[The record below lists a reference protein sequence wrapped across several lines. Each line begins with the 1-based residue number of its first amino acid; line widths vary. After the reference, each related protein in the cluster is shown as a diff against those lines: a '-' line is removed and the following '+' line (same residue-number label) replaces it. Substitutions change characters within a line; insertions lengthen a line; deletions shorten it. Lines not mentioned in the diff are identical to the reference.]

1 MDVSERIILFDIDKT
16 VFDTRASGKKYGQ
29 KLAERCHVGEEKIK
43 ESVESYRSQLE
54 SSTDFDPDELL
65 ARIETEYGVEKGNL
79 EQVLFDQSNFILF
92 PESGAVLEKLAKT
105 SILGLFSEGRQQ
117 WQKKKMELTGIA
129 RFFDPKYV
137 IVERRKMNE
146 ESIKK
151 IPQGSTVIDDKRVV
165 IERLKQLRPDLNLI
179 WINRENEE
187 KIEGV
192 TNIKSLKDLLE

>member
-1 MDVSERIILFDIDKT
+1 MDVFERIILFDIDKT

-129 RFFDPKYV
+129 RFFDPRYV

-192 TNIKSLKDLLE
+192 TNIKSLKDLLK

>member
-1 MDVSERIILFDIDKT
+1 MDVFERIILFDIDKT

-105 SILGLFSEGRQQ
+105 STLGLFSEGRQR

-129 RFFDPKYV
+129 RFFDPRYV

>member
-79 EQVLFDQSNFILF
+79 EQVLFEI
-92 PESGAVLEKLAKT
+92 
-105 SILGLFSEGRQQ
+105 GR
-117 WQKKKMELTGIA
+117 A
-129 RFFDPKYV
+129 HV
-137 IVERRKMNE
+137 
-146 ESIKK
+146 
-151 IPQGSTVIDDKRVV
+151 
-165 IERLKQLRPDLNLI
+165 
-179 WINRENEE
+179 
-187 KIEGV
+187 
-192 TNIKSLKDLLE
+192 

>member
-1 MDVSERIILFDIDKT
+1 MGVSERIILFDIDKT
-16 VFDTRASGKKYGQ
+16 VFDTKASGKKYGQ

-129 RFFDPKYV
+129 RFFDPRYV

-151 IPQGSTVIDDKRVV
+151 IPQGSTVIDDKKVV
-165 IERLKQLRPDLNLI
+165 IERLKQLRPDLHLV
-179 WINRENEE
+179 WINRESEE

>member
-129 RFFDPKYV
+129 RFFDPRYV

-151 IPQGSTVIDDKRVV
+151 SPQGSTVIDDKRVV
-165 IERLKQLRPDLNLI
+165 IERLKQLRPDLYLI
-179 WINRENEE
+179 WFNRENEE

-192 TNIKSLKDLLE
+192 TNIKSLKDLLK

>member
-129 RFFDPKYV
+129 RFFDPRYV

-192 TNIKSLKDLLE
+192 TNIKSLKDLLK

>member
-192 TNIKSLKDLLE
+192 TNIKSLKDLLK